1 VTMPPVGGAQ
11 RTYIKGG
18 RVGSVSGGFTSNQKV
33 VLGLLAV
40 LVGPSIL
47 KKVYDKPPDSVD
59 LSSFNI
65 VTHYDV
71 PAIQKMDDTL
81 RIEFCAS

>member
-1 VTMPPVGGAQ
+1 MSAPQ
-11 RTYIKGG
+11 RAYIKGG
-18 RVGSVSGGFTSNQKV
+18 RVGSVSGGLTSNQKMMI
-33 VLGLLAV
+33 GLLAV

-47 KKVYDKPPDSVD
+47 KKVYDKPSDVD

-71 PAIQKMDDTL
+71 PAIQKMDSTL
-81 RIEFCAS
+81 RVEFCAS